1 MAISC
6 PTCGKPA
13 AENDDERRF
22 GKLTRCTSCGTGWFA
37 RPAGEAGF
45 GRRKPRL
52 LTTDIADAEVI
63 DEIPAAVARPAMAP
77 PAEKMPTVPQSARPA
92 IRYGVAGT
100 ALVIAIALFKVPL
113 MTVLAGLPVANAA
126 SGIEFKNVRSETIGI
141 GAARA
146 VVIEGAIVNT
156 LARAVVV
163 PVLRITLKAGD
174 GTDVSS
180 WTLKPDTTELAAG
193 QSVAF
198 KSARLSP
205 HEAATQVTLSV
216 AN

>member
-13 AENDDERRF
+13 AASGEDRAF
-22 GKLTRCTSCGTGWFA
+22 GKLTRCTSCGTGWYA
-37 RPAGEAGF
+37 RPATETGF
-45 GRRKPRL
+45 GRRKPGL
-52 LTTDIADAEVI
+52 LGGDIADAEVV
-63 DEIPAAVARPAMAP
+63 DEIPSALARPALP
-77 PAEKMPTVPQSARPA
+77 PEGKKPAVPRSARPA
-92 IRYGVAGT
+92 IRYGLGGT
-100 ALVIAIALFKVPL
+100 AAVLAIALFKVPL
-113 MTVLAGLPVANAA
+113 ATMLAGLPAAHAA
-126 SGIEFKNVRSETIGI
+126 SGIEFKNIRSATVGV
-141 GAARA
+141 GASRA

-174 GTDVSS
+174 GTDVST

-205 HEAATQVTLSV
+205 HETATQVTLSV

>member
-6 PTCGKPA
+6 PTCGKPDA
-13 AENDDERRF
+13 SGDEPRF
-22 GKLTRCTSCGTGWFA
+22 GKLTRCTSCGTAWYA
-37 RPAGEAGF
+37 RAAGETGF

-52 LTTDIADAEVI
+52 LSTDISDAEVV

-77 PAEKMPTVPQSARPA
+77 PEKKLPSVPQSARPA
-92 IRYGVAGT
+92 IRYGLAGT
-100 ALVIAIALFKVPL
+100 ALVVAIALMKAPL
-113 MTVLAGLPVANAA
+113 MTGFAA
-126 SGIEFKNVRSETIGI
+126 LNGTQPGSGIEFKNVRSETIGA
-141 GAARA
+141 GASRT

-163 PVLRITLKAGD
+163 PVLRITLKGGD
-174 GTDVSS
+174 GKDVST
-180 WTLKPDTTELAAG
+180 WTLKPDTAELAAG

-205 HEAATQVTLSV
+205 PTAATQVTLSI